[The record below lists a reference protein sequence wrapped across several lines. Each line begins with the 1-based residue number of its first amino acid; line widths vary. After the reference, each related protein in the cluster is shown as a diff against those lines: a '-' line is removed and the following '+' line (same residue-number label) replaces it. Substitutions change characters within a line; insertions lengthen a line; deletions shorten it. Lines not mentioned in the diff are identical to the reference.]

1 MIIDCILDAVDFGD
15 YDPKE
20 FYDYLTEYYSKSVQ
34 SKAIARALDSGTNEE
49 IQDAICQYI
58 DANGFNADIKIKVKS
73 FNWLKKA

>member
-34 SKAIARALDSGTNEE
+34 SKAIARALDSGTNED
-49 IQDAICQYI
+49 IQEAICQYI
-58 DANGFNADIKIKVKS
+58 DANGFNSDIKAKVKS
-73 FNWLKKA
+73 FDWLKRA